1 MINFYFYHEENDKV
15 KEAEN
20 TIDFQNKEPFSLTEK
35 HKWYLLIYYKETV
48 IGMASFIEVDP
59 ETWEIVSLKVRDR
72 LEHQKIGTYL
82 LKFSETKIKELGGRW
97 VISYL
102 PLSLKPFFSKNK
114 YHVSNNG
121 EIIEKDGLLLVKNAK
136 FLYPKTYKS
145 RTKY

>member
-1 MINFYFYHEENDKV
+1 MINFNFYHEKNDKV
-15 KEAEN
+15 IEAETALHFN
-20 TIDFQNKEPFSLTEK
+20 DKNPISLTEK

-59 ETWEIVSLKVRDR
+59 ETWEIVSLKVRDK

-97 VISYL
+97 AISYI
-102 PLSLKPFFSKNK
+102 PLDLKPFFSKNY
-114 YHVSNNG
+114 YHVSNEG
-121 EIIEKDGLLLVKNAK
+121 EIIEKNGLLLVKIAK
-136 FLYPKTYKS
+136 FLYPKTHKS

>member
-1 MINFYFYHEENDKV
+1 MINFKFFHEENETV
-15 KEAEN
+15 KEAEKSLG
-20 TIDFQNKEPFSLTEK
+20 FSNKDSFSFTEK
-35 HKWYLLIYYKETV
+35 HKWYLLIFYKDVV

-59 ETWEIVSLKVRDR
+59 ETWEIINLKVRDK

-97 VISYL
+97 MICYI
-102 PLSLKPFFSKNK
+102 PLSLKPFFLKNHF
-114 YHVSNNG
+114 HVSDNG
-121 EIIEKDGLLLVKNAK
+121 EISENDGVLLVKMAK